1 MGAYLLMRGFT
12 LLPAL
17 SYSGFGG
24 AMPIARGGDPN
35 MSRPLPDPVAFLIG

>member
-17 SYSGFGG
+17 RYSGFGG
-24 AMPIARGGDPN
+24 AMPIAEDADSN
-35 MSRPLPDPVAFLIG
+35 MSRMLPDPVAFLIG